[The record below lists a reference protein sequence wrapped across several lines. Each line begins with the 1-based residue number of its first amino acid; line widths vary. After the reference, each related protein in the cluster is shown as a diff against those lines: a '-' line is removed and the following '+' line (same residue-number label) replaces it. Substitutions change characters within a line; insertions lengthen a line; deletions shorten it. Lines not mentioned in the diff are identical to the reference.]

1 MAQSSSRRAKLHSHA
16 RLLGALAVAFILCT
30 FSGLIGTLRP
40 SGWIGFATPFLL
52 GFNGGAVV
60 FLVAIGLMVSR
71 ATVAEMRRRAA
82 TEDEDRDTVL
92 VLSAFV
98 AVAVLLTILIELHG
112 VKDLSPDQGRFH
124 IALSAATIL
133 LSWFFMNTMFALH
146 YAHKYYGDVDPSLG
160 YKSRGGIV
168 FPGQHDPDYWDFL
181 YFSFVIGM
189 TFQVSDV
196 QVEDH
201 GLRRLVLAHG
211 VVAFLFN
218 VIILAVTINIIAGL
232 I

>member
-1 MAQSSSRRAKLHSHA
+1 MQESPRTRRKEKKWLKVRRVAQNCIVMRGCW
-16 RLLGALAVAFILCT
+16 GALAVAFILCT
-30 FSGLIGTLRP
+30 FSGLIGILRP

-52 GFNGGAVV
+52 GFNGGALV

-82 TEDEDRDTVL
+82 IEDEDRDTVL

-98 AVAVLLTILIELHG
+98 AIAVLLTILIELHG
-112 VKDLSPDQGRFH
+112 VKNLSPDQGRFH

-133 LSWFFMNTMFALH
+133 LSWFFMNTMFAFH

-181 YFSFVIGM
+181 YFSFDIGM

-196 QVEDH
+196 QVE
-201 GLRRLVLAHG
+201 
-211 VVAFLFN
+211 
-218 VIILAVTINIIAGL
+218 
-232 I
+232 